1 MLNVDDTNNEH
12 FWAFYKR
19 LNYYYF
25 NADILLGKTYYPSV
39 HMSRKVASVCN

>member
-1 MLNVDDTNNEH
+1 MLNVDHANNEL

-25 NADILLGKTYYPSV
+25 NADILQSKTYYVSV
-39 HMSRKVASVCN
+39 NMSRKAASVCN